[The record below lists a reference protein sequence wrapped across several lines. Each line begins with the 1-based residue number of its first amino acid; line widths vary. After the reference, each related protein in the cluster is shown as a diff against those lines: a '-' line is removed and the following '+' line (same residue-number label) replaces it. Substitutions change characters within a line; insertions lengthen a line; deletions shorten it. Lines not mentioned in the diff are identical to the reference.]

1 MLPASAMGLLVE
13 KLKVLKVQ
21 QLFTSVVTSVEL
33 LKPSLM
39 FWLFALREKAD
50 VRERAVKRVK
60 ICFIS

>member
-1 MLPASAMGLLVE
+1 
-13 KLKVLKVQ
+13 VLKVQ
-21 QLFTSVVTSVEL
+21 QLFTRVVTSVEV

-39 FWLFALREKAD
+39 FWLFAFKEKAD